1 MRLPPYYN
9 HNTYTNQFLLSV
21 LNAKRNDIKTVAN
34 KHLTVPLIKKVE
46 KSQKSDTYNSI
57 ESAKK

>member
-1 MRLPPYYN
+1 MRLLPYYN
-9 HNTYTNQFLLSV
+9 YNIYTNQFLSSV
-21 LNAKRNDIKTVAN
+21 SNAKRNDIKTVVN